1 MRTLVLSRLIAVV
14 RARARTAA
22 VAGIALAIAAGAL
35 SSTGCIARVHG
46 GATVSA
52 PEPSLAYVGPEVWV
66 VEEYEEPVFYSSGSY
81 WLYRN
86 GYWYSSNVH
95 YGGWAR
101 VSTGVVPVYV
111 RGIDRP
117 RSYVRYRARPGVRR
131 RPAPSYRN
139 HRDHRTHRPPARQSR
154 PRGTVQTR
162 DYRAPASR
170 KQSKVRVHQP
180 QRTRPSKAKPRDH
193 RTDDRDKKQKK
204 RDPRDHRDHR

>member
-1 MRTLVLSRLIAVV
+1 MRTLVLPRLIAAA

-35 SSTGCIARVHG
+35 SSTGCIARVHA

-66 VEEYEEPVFYSSGSY
+66 VEEYDEPVFYSSGGY

-101 VSTGVVPVYV
+101 VSTGAVPVYV
-111 RGIDRP
+111 RGVDRP
-117 RSYVRYRARPGVRR
+117 RRYVHYRARPGVQRR
-131 RPAPSYRN
+131 HAPASRAR
-139 HRDHRTHRPPARQSR
+139 HDQRSHRPPARHTR
-154 PRGTVQTR
+154 PSAQTR
-162 DYRAPASR
+162 DHRTPVNR
-170 KQSKVRVHQP
+170 NQGKVHTHQP
-180 QRTRPSKAKPRDH
+180 QRTSPSKANPRDH
-193 RTDDRDKKQKK
+193 RTPDKKKK
-204 RDPRDHRDHR
+204 KSDPRDHR